1 MATTSSF
8 LPLSNTILL
17 NTNGVASTANS
28 TQITLANLG
37 LTVTFP
43 PQVWIVNAGGTNIF
57 VSFTTAT
64 TTIALPTAGAANGK
78 LGWLLV
84 PNIVQTFSLPTGQ
97 TLWVNDISTGTSI
110 PYYFM
115 LGEGM

>member
-1 MATTSSF
+1 MAGVMSF
-8 LPLSNTILL
+8 APQSNTIQLQ
-17 NTNGVASTANS
+17 TNGVASTANS
-28 TQITLANLG
+28 TQISLANLG

-43 PQVWIVNAGGTNIF
+43 PQIWIVNAGGTNIF

-64 TTIALPTAGAANGK
+64 TTIALPSAGAGNGK

-84 PNIVQTFSLPTGQ
+84 PNVVQTFTLPTGQ